1 MRLEKETTLSKEI
14 ERYLRSVMLD
24 KKADKKRRDAAAARL
39 DKSLTLRR
47 KVLIRKLRLKVIK
60 ASRAAAA
67 DARENPAPQA
77 VKEVKP
83 ETPVAAKPKGKKEI
97 RRANA
102 QVVASTSDEWSDLI
116 PRAQVVAI
124 SSAKRKA

>member
-1 MRLEKETTLSKEI
+1 MKISKSI
-14 ERYLRSVMLD
+14 ELYLLSVMKD
-24 KKADKKRRDAAAARL
+24 PKADKKRRDAAATRL
-39 DKSLTLRR
+39 DKNLYLKR
-47 KVLIRKLRLKVIK
+47 KVILRKLRLKTIENQ
-60 ASRAAAA
+60 RAALVEAKA
-67 DARENPAPQA
+67 NPAPQT
-77 VKEVKP
+77 VKEVRP
-83 ETPVAAKPKGKKEI
+83 ETLAAPKPKGKKEI